1 MAATYWKVPFEWTA
15 RTAPPDDVLADGLSW
30 VSGPETARPVELVAN
45 VLASS
50 RGPEDRRAVERL
62 GAQDAARRT
71 LELAPGFSYLPDRW
85 HVLMVDG

>member
-50 RGPEDRRAVERL
+50 PGPEDRRAVERL
-62 GAQDAARRT
+62 GGKTR
-71 LELAPGFSYLPDRW
+71 L
-85 HVLMVDG
+85 DGHSNLLQGSATCPTGGTS